1 MSRPSPFSLVAGPF
15 AFTEGPVWDGEH
27 LLFTDMHGATVHAH
41 RPADGSVT
49 PVHRDTGNANGLALD
64 GEGRLLACEDSG
76 RRVVRYEPDGTRTEL
91 AAAFGDRR
99 LNSPNDIT
107 VTRAG
112 AIWFTDPRYGD
123 ERADMDLAHES
134 VYELKPVGER
144 YSIHR
149 RTFDTVRPNGL
160 AFSPDEQT
168 LYVAESPRAPDGV
181 RQLRA
186 YPVVADGLGV
196 PQVLQEFGPHRGAD
210 GMCVLR
216 DGSIVVACGWWRSGP
231 GGRVAVLDPSG
242 TVLEEIPTPGDPTN
256 VCLGGPELTDLYVTS
271 FDGGLW
277 RLPAFAPPHPT

>member
-1 MSRPSPFSLVAGPF
+1 VSTSSPFSLVAGPF
-15 AFTEGPVWDGEH
+15 AFTEGPVWDGERV
-27 LLFTDMHGATVHAH
+27 LFTDMHGSTIHAY
-41 RPADGSVT
+41 RPADGAVT
-49 PVHRDTGNANGLALD
+49 LEHRDSGNANGLALD

-76 RRVVRYEPDGTRTEL
+76 RRVVRYEPDGTRTAL

-99 LNSPNDIT
+99 LNSPNDVA
-107 VTRAG
+107 VTSDG

-123 ERADMDLAHES
+123 ELADMELAHES
-134 VYELKPVGER
+134 VYELRPVRDR

-160 AFSPDEQT
+160 AFSPDERT
-168 LYVAESPRAPDGV
+168 LYVAESPRAPEGV

-186 YPVVADGLGV
+186 YPVEGDCLGA
-196 PQVLQEFGPHRGAD
+196 PQVLQEFGPHRGVD
-210 GMCVLR
+210 GMCVLG

-231 GGRVAVLDPSG
+231 GGRVAVLDPKG

-256 VCLGGPELTDLYVTS
+256 VCLGGPHRTDLFLTS

-277 RLPAFAPPHPT
+277 RLPGFAPPRT